1 MKSKAT
7 ANAIL
12 AKKAIREISDDFRQE
27 TVIWDG
33 DEAILETDV
42 STVGSR
48 ALVLDEPLFDED
60 EPQSVEPFD
69 LTENRNEPRH
79 EDTVADFL
87 AKLPSIRQLPIALP
101 LKASFDL
108 LQQWECT
115 VLDIRPDEFIAI
127 ARDRTDPKRPDE
139 EIIFNHED
147 VNDYDLTLL
156 KPGAV
161 FYWNI
166 GYRISDWGQ
175 KTKGSEL
182 RFRRLPAW
190 SKREID
196 AVKVRATELA
206 SLFSDE
212 DDV

>member
-1 MKSKAT
+1 MIKSPA
-7 ANAIL
+7 ANTIL
-12 AKKAIREISDDFRQE
+12 ARAVRKVSDDFRQAR
-27 TVIWDG
+27 VIWDS
-33 DEAILETDV
+33 EKVISNADV
-42 STVGSR
+42 SDDGSH

-69 LTENRNEPRH
+69 LSENQNGHEY
-79 EDTVADFL
+79 EDTVAEL
-87 AKLPSIRQLPIALP
+87 SAKLARIIQLPISIP
-101 LKASFDL
+101 SKKASFDL

-115 VLDIRPDEFIAI
+115 VLDIKPDEFIAV

-139 EIIFNHED
+139 EIVFSYED

-190 SKREID
+190 SKKEID
-196 AVKVRATELA
+196 AVKVRAAELA
-206 SLFSDE
+206 SLFSDD